1 MRLRLKAFVLHL
13 LGSATVLTLILTGL
27 YLGWYRWPGWYLTG
41 AAKIA
46 LILAGVDVVLG
57 PIVTFLIA
65 SPSKPRRELARDI
78 TCIVLVQLA
87 AMGYGATTLWKGR
100 PLYYAFS
107 IDRLELV
114 QASDLSAEDVA
125 LARQHN
131 PDLAPYWYSLPRFV
145 WAPLPD
151 DPKVRDEIL
160 RTAVFGGKDV
170 IQMPRY
176 FKPWSQGVPELRAAL
191 KTPDRL
197 PPLVTRAQK
206 EAAKARLGEFGIPA
220 DHPVTLLMT
229 GHGLALVTV
238 FDDRS
243 SVKAVLGPS

>member
-1 MRLRLKAFVLHL
+1 MGFRLKAFLLHL
-13 LGSATVLTLILTGL
+13 LGSATVPTLILAGL
-27 YLGWYRWPGWYLTG
+27 YIGWYRWPGWYLTG

-46 LILAGVDVVLG
+46 LILACVDVVLG

-65 SPSKPRRELARDI
+65 SPSKPRRVLARDI
-78 TCIVLVQLA
+78 ACIVLVQLA
-87 AMGYGATTLWKGR
+87 AMGYGATSLWKGR

-107 IDRLELV
+107 VDRLELV
-114 QASDLSAEDVA
+114 QASDLTAEDVA

-151 DPKVRDEIL
+151 DPKLRDQIL

-176 FKPWSQGVPELRAAL
+176 FKAWSQGVPELRAAL
-191 KTPDRL
+191 KAPDRL

-206 EAAKARLGEFGIPA
+206 DAAKARLGELGIPS
-220 DHPVTLLMT
+220 DRPITLLMT